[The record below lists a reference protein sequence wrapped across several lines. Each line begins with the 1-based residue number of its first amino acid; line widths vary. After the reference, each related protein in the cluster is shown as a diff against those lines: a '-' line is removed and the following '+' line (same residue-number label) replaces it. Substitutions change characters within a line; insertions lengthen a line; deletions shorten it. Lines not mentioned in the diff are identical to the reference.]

1 MWGCGKKIYRPWYPV
16 RHVKTHLNSV
26 TDGYF
31 ELNSRIN
38 SIGSRWISS
47 MLWWI
52 LLILSLCRFPY
63 DPFVFIESQAGHTL
77 VTSARETL
85 LKTGLRVSRGFLYV
99 SYPPRIE
106 LWTLDENSKKG
117 KWKGMRESCLVYCY
131 SGIQS
136 LFEVVLLYTF
146 YTDPFK
152 DSFVII
158 IINRY
163 QTIIYK
169 CLSLGFYQI
178 RNPLSFHSLS
188 KRPRFK
194 SNLKGLSG
202 FFIRHLHL

>member
-106 LWTLDENSKKG
+106 LWTLDENSLKKENE
-117 KWKGMRESCLVYCY
+117 KECVKAVLYIVILEYSLYSKLSCCIRF
-131 SGIQS
+131 IQT
-136 LFEVVLLYTF
+136 LLKIVL
-146 YTDPFK
+146 
-152 DSFVII
+152 S
-158 IINRY
+158 
-163 QTIIYK
+163 
-169 CLSLGFYQI
+169 
-178 RNPLSFHSLS
+178 
-188 KRPRFK
+188 
-194 SNLKGLSG
+194 
-202 FFIRHLHL
+202 